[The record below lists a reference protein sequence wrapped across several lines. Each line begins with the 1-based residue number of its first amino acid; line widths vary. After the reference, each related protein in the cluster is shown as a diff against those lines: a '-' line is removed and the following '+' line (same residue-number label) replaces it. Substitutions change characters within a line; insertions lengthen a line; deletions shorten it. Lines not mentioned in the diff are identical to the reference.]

1 MLPKC
6 SQISEA
12 RNLSSVDPKNSF
24 IRFSVGMYCQSQ
36 SDLNHVPRGF
46 FPLFFSNIVSSDSL
60 YLTSSLVCECD
71 GLCIWISRFSYASH
85 CGQWTYTSRIFMW
98 WTLASLIISIIP
110 SRIEFLHTRLKTV
123 AKMDARAQTGG
134 SMKVV
139 LPKWNRQWT
148 LQRSF
153 SYSHENI
160 RTNFRAHEY
169 RSNDG
174 EINRKELRCLLLGQ
188 QASWD
193 EPLSPQ
199 HEFSEKFNM
208 RQPMITFALREMST
222 SVPLSIPSPDMFQF
236 DRVFS
241 CELLHAYGSI
251 WRLQIRW

>member
-6 SQISEA
+6 SRISED
-12 RNLSSVDPKNSF
+12 RNLSAVDPKNSF
-24 IRFSVGMYCQSQ
+24 IRFSVGMYCSSQSQ

-46 FPLFFSNIVSSDSL
+46 FFFFFFSNFVRSDSL
-60 YLTSSLVCECD
+60 YSTSSLVCECD
-71 GLCIWISRFSYASH
+71 GLCIWISCFSYASH

-148 LQRSF
+148 SHRSF

-160 RTNFRAHEY
+160 RIYCRTHEH
-169 RSNDG
+169 RS
-174 EINRKELRCLLLGQ
+174 R
-188 QASWD
+188 
-193 EPLSPQ
+193 
-199 HEFSEKFNM
+199 
-208 RQPMITFALREMST
+208 
-222 SVPLSIPSPDMFQF
+222 
-236 DRVFS
+236 
-241 CELLHAYGSI
+241 
-251 WRLQIRW
+251 